1 MLDKVNQK
9 NYEEYQ
15 LKRKIGIFLDKLQM
29 KHSSI
34 GYCYWQNAILYYLQ
48 EFKRGNVSI
57 KMKEIYD
64 YISKIYKTTR
74 NRSEKAMRWSRENSK
89 YLQEFSQYSYKITN
103 KEFLILCAERLQE
116 NVS

>member
-1 MLDKVNQK
+1 MLDKANQK
-9 NYEEYQ
+9 DYEEYQ

-29 KHSSI
+29 KRSSI
-34 GYCYWQNAILYYLQ
+34 GYCYWQNAILYYLK
-48 EFKRGNVSI
+48 ELKKENASI
-57 KMKEIYD
+57 KMEKIYD
-64 YISKIYKTTR
+64 YISKIYETTR
-74 NRSEKAMRWSRENSK
+74 NNTERAMRMSRKNSK